1 MIYRH
6 TSSKGIIRK
15 VMRDLK
21 PNDDNWVD
29 DAIEWIGEALEHI
42 GSAAQL
48 VTKKTVLHI
57 KDNKALLPSDL
68 YYINQVAV
76 NNLVKPSIAAE
87 LETLTTKV
95 NELKSVVS
103 LSVSVKL
110 AEQINEPDKVFSDGK
125 VCELGV
131 NVIDGGLFFATLT
144 TILPLP
150 MF

>member
-57 KDNKALLPSDL
+57 KDNKAI
-68 YYINQVAV
+68 Y
-76 NNLVKPSIAAE
+76 
-87 LETLTTKV
+87 
-95 NELKSVVS
+95 
-103 LSVSVKL
+103 
-110 AEQINEPDKVFSDGK
+110 
-125 VCELGV
+125 CC
-131 NVIDGGLFFATLT
+131 
-144 TILPLP
+144 
-150 MF
+150 